1 MQVDINTQRALF
13 EIIAERVGNSS
24 QLTKELQ
31 QLLHVENRSLRNR
44 QRGDTYLSFPE
55 AYRLARYYNISFDD
69 IARRLEGESDS
80 NSCPEV
86 KLLDMRYLPLINWD
100 LRELK
105 CYMEGLQKEFEKLR
119 DKGEKARMKIICS
132 EIPLVY
138 LMPFEELTYF
148 KIYTYYFHFIKLDI
162 TFEEFLVKIK
172 PLNLNAH
179 FQVITKAY
187 MQVAS
192 EEIWDRHTFEKL
204 LRQLEE
210 CVMYGK
216 FKDTDTLQLLLDQI
230 DSLVD
235 HIRAMILK
243 GTKMYGGRVELF
255 YYESVL
261 RESFTLIETANAP
274 STMLLKI
281 FMIQV
286 IRTTHPQFLKYASK
300 TFDTQLRRSNLIGKS
315 SSLIKSKLINILSAQ
330 VKQYR
335 NRLLK
340 IRDTQ

>member
-1 MQVDINTQRALF
+1 MQLDIHIQRALF
-13 EIIAERVGNSS
+13 EIIAERAGNSS

-31 QLLHVENRSLRNR
+31 QLLHLENRSLRNR

-55 AYRLARYYNISFDD
+55 AYCLARYYNISFDD
-69 IARRLEGESDS
+69 IALRLEAEADS

-86 KLLDMRYLPLINWD
+86 KLSDMCYLPLINWD
-100 LRELK
+100 LGELK
-105 CYMEGLQKEFEKLR
+105 CYMEGLQMEFEKLC
-119 DKGEKARMKIICS
+119 DNGEKAQMKIICS
-132 EIPLVY
+132 EIPLVC

-148 KIYTYYFHFIKLDI
+148 KIYTYYFHFTKLDI

-172 PLNLNAH
+172 PLNLKAH
-179 FQVITKAY
+179 FQAITEAY

-210 CVMYGK
+210 CVMYGR
-216 FKDTDTLQLLLDQI
+216 FKHADTLKLLLDQI
-230 DSLVD
+230 DSLVG
-235 HIRAMILK
+235 HIRTMILE
-243 GTKMYGGRVELF
+243 GTKMYGGPVELF

-261 RESFTLIETANAP
+261 RESFTLIEIANAR

-281 FMIQV
+281 FMIQD
-286 IRTTHPQFLKYASK
+286 IRTTHPQFLQYASR